1 MKALPLI
8 SIQEGGFFNNKLN
21 GIVEI
26 VLILVVISSPV
37 FPSPRVAALVKIPF
51 SYLSEIALPSI
62 FNSHI
67 NSGFLTALI
76 ALLSEL
82 INLLTF
88 AYHAAN
94 SFTLK
99 ALSRLKRGILCSTFL
114 NPLEGIPPNLWE
126 GLSSVI
132 KDGWIFS
139 ISINSLYS

>member
-1 MKALPLI
+1 MKASPLI
-8 SIQEGGFFNNKLN
+8 STQEGGFSNNKRK

-51 SYLSEIALPSI
+51 SYLNEIAFPSI

-67 NSGFLTALI
+67 NSGLPTFLIFLF
-76 ALLSEL
+76 SEL
-82 INLLTF
+82 INFLIL
-88 AYHAAN
+88 AYHAST

-114 NPLEGIPPNLWE
+114 NPLEGIPPNLCE

-132 KDGWIFS
+132 KDG
-139 ISINSLYS
+139 